1 MKPSKTSYK
10 LLSMLCGA
18 LMCITSMNVS
28 SKQSQRLEA
37 DLVLAPGSAIHGV
50 QIAKAEPVFVKTNVL
65 KILLGE
71 PL

>member
-1 MKPSKTSYK
+1 MKPSKTSCR
-10 LLSMLCGA
+10 LMLVVCGA

-28 SKQSQRLEA
+28 SKQSQRLES
-37 DLVLAPGSAIHGV
+37 DLGDAPGSAIHAV
-50 QIAKAEPVFVKTNVL
+50 QVAKAEPVFVKTNVL